1 MFPTLFILLFIA
13 HLLSD
18 YALQTDHQS
27 EHKALRTVAGYW
39 AATAHAGTHVLVS
52 AVALGLGWLLLDVPL
67 SLPAAAIALLWIGG
81 SHAFVDRRWP
91 VTWWMTNTGSED
103 WISRG
108 GAAHVDQ
115 TAHVTALGI
124 AAMVMAAL

>member
-27 EHKALRTVAGYW
+27 EHKALRTTAGYW

-52 AVALGLGWLLLDVPL
+52 AVALGLGGLLLGL
-67 SLPAAAIALLWIGG
+67 SFSLPAAVVALLWIGG
-81 SHAFVDRRWP
+81 THAFVDRRWP
-91 VTWWMTNTGSED
+91 VTWWMTNTGSKD
-103 WISRG
+103 WISHG

-115 TAHVTALGI
+115 TAHMAALGI
-124 AAMVMAAL
+124 AAMAMAAL

>member
-1 MFPTLFILLFIA
+1 MFASLFILLFIA

-18 YALQTDHQS
+18 YALQTDHQA
-27 EHKALRTVAGYW
+27 EHKALRTWKGYK
-39 AATAHAGTHVLVS
+39 ALAVHAGTHVAVS
-52 AVALGLGWLLLDVPL
+52 AVLLGLGGLLLGL
-67 SLPAAAIALLWIGG
+67 SLTPLVALAALLWIGG

-91 VTWWMTNTGSED
+91 VTWWMTHTGSEE
-103 WISRG
+103 WIGRG

-115 TAHVTALGI
+115 TAHVAALGI

>member
-1 MFPTLFILLFIA
+1 MPVGMLNDMQIRPT
-13 HLLSD
+13 
-18 YALQTDHQS
+18 
-27 EHKALRTVAGYW
+27 EH
-39 AATAHAGTHVLVS
+39 
-52 AVALGLGWLLLDVPL
+52 
-67 SLPAAAIALLWIGG
+67 
-81 SHAFVDRRWP
+81 RRRP

-115 TAHVTALGI
+115 TAHVAALGI